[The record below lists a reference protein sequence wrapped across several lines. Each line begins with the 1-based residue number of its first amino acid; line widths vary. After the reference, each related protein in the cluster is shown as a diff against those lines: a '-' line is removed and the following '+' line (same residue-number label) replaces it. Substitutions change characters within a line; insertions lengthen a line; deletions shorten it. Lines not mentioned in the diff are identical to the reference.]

1 MRVDKDDVYAR
12 MVKGVE
18 REAHKIYRKL
28 VSTLY
33 TAPIHIESLV
43 MEWKRNQAQLLEE
56 APLFIYIAC
65 IEQVFSFATAEE
77 LVRYE
82 RRFTDFVRG
91 IIANVKQLIGEQGSF
106 ESSEQFMTQ
115 MIVRKYSR
123 HAREELSPW
132 TMLFYMWQ
140 EIAPEEELQKIKLQ
154 LEELY
159 PFTEAAKSAQLVCAY
174 FFVRLQ
180 EEERAL
186 SSLQIRP
193 YDIETQDVAIH
204 IEQLSKRAQYIAVKR
219 WLQAL
224 FPGQSIHFGALQVY
238 ADQAEVALALHP
250 EETCVQVWNR
260 FVQNPSERTFMMLVA
275 PLNETQTEIILQDV
289 LPRLRARLFSDG
301 VRLSYVQLLYRYRR
315 YEEAMTY
322 FLVDEDQPFMLS
334 SVKRA
339 LLQAA
344 AEIYP
349 EQAKPI
355 YHQFIVRFV
364 EKRSRKHYIEAVNY
378 TVQLRKLYEATSDME
393 RYEHFLEKLKVMYR
407 TSRVFIEELKR
418 RA

>member
-1 MRVDKDDVYAR
+1 MRADKNDVYAR
-12 MVKGVE
+12 MIKEVE
-18 REAHKIYRKL
+18 RAAQKIYRKL

-33 TAPIHIESLV
+33 TAPVHIESLV
-43 MEWKRNQAQLLEE
+43 NEWKRNEAQLFEE
-56 APLFIYIAC
+56 APLFVYIAC
-65 IEQVFSFATAEE
+65 LEQVFSFVTLEE

-82 RRFTDFVRG
+82 RRFTDFARG
-91 IIANVKQLIGEQGSF
+91 ITANVKQLLEKQDFKSN
-106 ESSEQFMTQ
+106 EQFLTQ
-115 MIVRKYSR
+115 MIVTKYSR
-123 HAREELSPW
+123 HAREERSPW
-132 TMLFYMWQ
+132 TMLFHMWQ
-140 EIAPEEELQKIKLQ
+140 EMAPEEELQKIKLQ

-159 PFTEAAKSAQLVCAY
+159 PFKEAAKSAQLVCAY

-186 SSLQIRP
+186 LSLQARS
-193 YDIETQDVAIH
+193 YEIETQDVAIH
-204 IEQLSKRAQYIAVKR
+204 IEHLSKRAQYIAVKR

-224 FPGQSIHFGALQVY
+224 FPGQSIHFGALQIY
-238 ADQAEVALALHP
+238 ADQAEVALAVHP
-250 EETCVQVWNR
+250 EETCIKVWNR

-344 AEIYP
+344 AENYP